1 MLCSKKPC
9 FSIKKMA
16 PGAILLAGALWGSM
30 GIFVRRYDA
39 CGLNSL
45 QIVGIRAVG
54 TALLLFLYLLWQDRD
69 KLKIKRKDLW
79 CFLGTGLG
87 SIVFFNYCYFKT
99 IVLTD
104 LSVAAV
110 LLYTAPSMV
119 MVMSAFLFGEK
130 FHWRKGLA
138 LLLAFI
144 GCVFVTGIIGSRVHL
159 SAAGILTGL
168 GSGFGYALYSI
179 FSRYALERGYHS
191 LTISFYTFLLAA
203 VGVLPFAD
211 LTEVGAVVFAQPG
224 NVVFTLL
231 FALVSTVIPYFVYTW
246 GLQYVENGE
255 ASILASVEPVVAA
268 VLGVVIFKEKLTIM
282 EFFGVIFVLLSIAIS
297 QKGEKKQQIEEKKK
311 RKHWKKRKQ
320 VKENI

>member
-1 MLCSKKPC
+1 MSCSKKPY
-9 FSIKKMA
+9 FSIKKIA
-16 PGAILLAGALWGSM
+16 PGAVLLAGALWGSM

-39 CGLNSL
+39 YGLNSL

-54 TALLLFLYLLWQDRD
+54 TALLLFVYLLCRDRQ

-79 CFLGTGLG
+79 CFLGTGLC

-138 LLLAFI
+138 LLLAFV

-191 LTISFYTFLLAA
+191 LTISFYTFLVAA
-203 VGVLPFAD
+203 VGVVPFAD
-211 LTEVGAVVFAQPG
+211 FGKVGKIVFSQPG
-224 NVVFTLL
+224 NLLFTLT

-255 ASILASVEPVVAA
+255 ASILASVEPVVASA
-268 VLGVVIFKEKLTIM
+268 LGVVLFKERLTAM
-282 EFFGVIFVLLSIAIS
+282 ECFGMVFVLLSIVIS
-297 QKGEKKQQIEEKKK
+297 QKGGESRPIGE
-311 RKHWKKRKQ
+311 
-320 VKENI
+320 